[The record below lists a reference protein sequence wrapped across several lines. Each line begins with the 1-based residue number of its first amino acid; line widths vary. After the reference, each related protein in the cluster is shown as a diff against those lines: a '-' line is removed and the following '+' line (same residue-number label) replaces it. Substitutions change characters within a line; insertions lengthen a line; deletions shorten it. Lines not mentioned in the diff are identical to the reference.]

1 MAFAI
6 SLSNTSYPRVP
17 SAAIHPLWSL
27 RTAASQFGFSR
38 GFAKV
43 SHLPVVFDS
52 SSSAAAASSLSSSSS
67 SPETAAVEERPLEI
81 LEHPVAASP
90 WRKMPV
96 ITKFLSRLFFG
107 GDDGCEEYCFPGSN
121 LSFAEGF
128 PSSKPKGLSPAGL
141 MCSCAAFTPS
151 SRSFMA
157 AAAAA
162 KEVPVLDFVAAAIT
176 LTGAL
181 SILQFFDELA
191 KRDLL
196 EKKLSRKLVHILS
209 GLVFMLFWPLFSMAP
224 YAKYMAAFAPAANGL
239 RMIGLGLGLLKND
252 ALVKAMSR
260 EGGRRELLKGP
271 VYYALTITLITLCF
285 WRNSPVGAVAVAN
298 LCAGDGFADI
308 VGRKYGTKKLPYNN
322 SKTFIGSLAFFAF
335 ASLASMGYTAYFAAF
350 GYFEATWRM
359 YLATMVVS
367 LSAAFAESLPLPL
380 DDNFTV
386 PFVAVAVGM
395 LLLPY

>member
-1 MAFAI
+1 
-6 SLSNTSYPRVP
+6 
-17 SAAIHPLWSL
+17 
-27 RTAASQFGFSR
+27 
-38 GFAKV
+38 
-43 SHLPVVFDS
+43 
-52 SSSAAAASSLSSSSS
+52 
-67 SPETAAVEERPLEI
+67 
-81 LEHPVAASP
+81 
-90 WRKMPV
+90 
-96 ITKFLSRLFFG
+96 
-107 GDDGCEEYCFPGSN
+107 
-121 LSFAEGF
+121 
-128 PSSKPKGLSPAGL
+128 
-141 MCSCAAFTPS
+141 
-151 SRSFMA
+151 MA
-157 AAAAA
+157 AAA
-162 KEVPVLDFVAAAIT
+162 EVPVLDFVAAAIT

-271 VYYALTITLITLCF
+271 LYYALTITLITLCF

-308 VGRKYGTKKLPYNN
+308 VGRKYGIKKLPYNN

-335 ASLASMGYTAYFAAF
+335 ASLVSMGYTAYFAAF

-395 LLLPY
+395 LLLPF

>member
-1 MAFAI
+1 SQENVSKFKHIFIA
-6 SLSNTSYPRVP
+6 TS
-17 SAAIHPLWSL
+17 W
-27 RTAASQFGFSR
+27 
-38 GFAKV
+38 
-43 SHLPVVFDS
+43 
-52 SSSAAAASSLSSSSS
+52 
-67 SPETAAVEERPLEI
+67 ET
-81 LEHPVAASP
+81 
-90 WRKMPV
+90 
-96 ITKFLSRLFFG
+96 
-107 GDDGCEEYCFPGSN
+107 
-121 LSFAEGF
+121 
-128 PSSKPKGLSPAGL
+128 GLI
-141 MCSCAAFTPS
+141 CSCVAFTPS

-157 AAAAA
+157 AAA
-162 KEVPVLDFVAAAIT
+162 EVPVLDFVAAAIT

-271 VYYALTITLITLCF
+271 LYYALTITLVTLCF
-285 WRNSPVGAVAVAN
+285 WRNSPVAAVAVAN